1 MPFLSHSSTWKSSL
15 ESIGVGVLSAL
26 IWVVWVQ
33 ENVPLVWTQGDL
45 LELFA
50 AVALAGFLFSVGP
63 AVVFRNQVRPFW
75 MGMATLICLYGGEW
89 WFRSPPPHAAHETWR
104 GSIWIGVGLFCLLV
118 CWLGLTRF
126 TWFRRSHLV
135 ALVGWGVFVAI
146 DAEPVGNPSG
156 TGPDVVL
163 ISVDTLRADHLGPW
177 SAGKHRTP
185 VVDRLAKNGAIFAHA

>member
-45 LELFA
+45 LELFG

-89 WFRSPPPHAAHETWR
+89 WFRAPPPHASAEMA
-104 GSIWIGVGLFCLLV
+104 
-118 CWLGLTRF
+118 RF
-126 TWFRRSHLV
+126 L
-135 ALVGWGVFVAI
+135 
-146 DAEPVGNPSG
+146 
-156 TGPDVVL
+156 
-163 ISVDTLRADHLGPW
+163 
-177 SAGKHRTP
+177 
-185 VVDRLAKNGAIFAHA
+185 